1 MDRALIVRK
10 PHIDNILD
18 NGKCWEM
25 RSRPTRI
32 TGWIGLIEA
41 GSGLI
46 VGKAFLTSGHVK
58 PSADEISNNT
68 EKHQVKDLSQLEKWC
83 YSWTLEKAERF
94 EEPIPYDH
102 PNGAVIWVKI

>member
-1 MDRALIVRK
+1 MKRALIVRK

-25 RSRPTRI
+25 RSRPTSI

-46 VGKAFLTSGHVK
+46 VGKAFLTSGHIK
-58 PSADEISNNT
+58 PSADEINSNA
-68 EKHQVKDLSQLEKWC
+68 EKHQVQDLVKLDKWC
-83 YSWTLEKAERF
+83 YAWVLEQAERF
-94 EEPIPYDH
+94 EKPIPYNH
-102 PNGAVIWVKI
+102 PKGAVIWVKI